1 MLNTPRIRNL
11 YSKIQNQIFNMIPE
25 KWDRLYLYASVIE
38 QINNLQTGEMFFYY
52 FPKGIIKKNPV
63 NAYEVPSKFNV
74 DEDAYMKL
82 ADRLY
87 KTIKELRK
95 EYIMGNE
102 KVWSN
107 ITISIE
113 NFKFKAEFGYE
124 DLLYSKYSN
133 YERHLI
139 WKYEYLD
146 LKLESLNRKER
157 KMIEQY
163 LKEKEL
169 ELPTRNVYTE
179 SIYDRPIQNKIEYNT
194 KAKENQEIDP
204 TKITDFTLPDNRQTK
219 RMTKRSKALQE
230 AQEKL
235 EIPDVKK
242 KKKKVNKNIE
252 IISKEKDDDT
262 ENNEKN
268 IDIIHTDLVSPLDEE
283 IQEETKT
290 RNFILQAPMQTKP
303 KEEKNEL
310 EKLLDDAR
318 KKSRE
323 KAQTTQNRE
332 RTQKMQ
338 DRGRIQSV
346 QSRERTKSPQSRT
359 KLQNTTKGKHMDDK
373 TRKMSQNVKKI
384 PNQQVRKTN
393 NIQRQRKNG
402 Y

>member
-1 MLNTPRIRNL
+1 MLNTPRIRNI

-63 NAYEVPSKFNV
+63 NAYEVPGKFNV

-87 KTIKELRK
+87 ATIKELRK

-146 LKLESLNRKER
+146 LQLEMLNRKER
-157 KMIEQY
+157 KMIEEY
-163 LKEKEL
+163 LNEKEL

-194 KAKENQEIDP
+194 KSQDHKEIDP
-204 TKITDFTLPDNRQTK
+204 TKIKEFTLPDTRQIKKMSKKSK
-219 RMTKRSKALQE
+219 RYIQAKSR
-230 AQEKL
+230 L
-235 EIPDVKK
+235 ELPEVVEKK
-242 KKKKVNKNIE
+242 KKTNENIQ
-252 IISKEKDDDT
+252 IIRHDEDDDK
-262 ENNEKN
+262 EREKN
-268 IDIIHTDLVSPLDEE
+268 VDILHTDILSPLDEE
-283 IQEETKT
+283 IEEQTLTK
-290 RNFILQAPMQTKP
+290 NFILQSPMVTNKKKK
-303 KEEKNEL
+303 KENDL
-310 EKLLDDAR
+310 EEML

-323 KAQTTQNRE
+323 QSNMKTRNKQNKN
-332 RTQKMQ
+332 QKPVKPMN
-338 DRGRIQSV
+338 
-346 QSRERTKSPQSRT
+346 QSRKNVQR
-359 KLQNTTKGKHMDDK
+359 
-373 TRKMSQNVKKI
+373 RKRNS
-384 PNQQVRKTN
+384 
-393 NIQRQRKNG
+393 